1 MTVLQ
6 ATLRD
11 SPKMARYDLG
21 MKAAPS
27 LFEPIFVRL
36 ERLFGWNRNYLY
48 GVLNGWFVSMG
59 DGFFNQSIVLSSF
72 AATLGASNSVIGALP
87 AITVGGW
94 LLPQLLVAS
103 KIRHLPRKIVV
114 YQKTAFART
123 MSMIFIVLSSVI
135 FSGNHMLLLVMFLLG
150 LLINALASGVSGLP
164 WFEVAAKT
172 IPAADRSRFFGIR
185 NLWGGLLA
193 LLAGFLVRAILASS
207 LVFPFDYT
215 LIFALSALVFTFGWN
230 VYGLTDEPPDPPQDP
245 SRFRDEVKAIPK
257 TIMSDPGFKAYVM
270 YRVATALS
278 SLADP
283 FFTVYALRVIGL
295 PKASIGNF
303 LIVVGIVAPLSNW
316 VWSVVA
322 SHFGSRRIIRYALG
336 FSIAALVAALLMPV
350 GAGNWYA
357 LVFVLSGVAQAGL
370 NLGNANHILGVAKAE
385 ARGRY
390 IGTVNTLVGI
400 AVFMPVLGGKLADA
414 FNYQVVFVIGAL
426 AYVGTWFLAGKLR
439 RDV

>member
-1 MTVLQ
+1 LCQ
-6 ATLRD
+6 
-11 SPKMARYDLG
+11 PRYDSTVNS
-21 MKAAPS
+21 APKLLEP
-27 LFEPIFVRL
+27 LFVKL

-48 GVLNGWFVSMG
+48 GVLNGWFVSLG

-72 AATLGASNSVIGALP
+72 AAALGANNTVIGALP

-103 KIRHLPRKIVV
+103 KIRHLPRKVVV
-114 YQKTAFART
+114 YQRTASART
-123 MSMIFIVLSSVI
+123 ASLAFIVISSLV
-135 FSGNHMLLLVMFLLG
+135 FANNHTLLLVTFLLS

-172 IPAADRSRFFGIR
+172 IPASQRSRFFGIR

-193 LLAGFLVRAILASS
+193 LLAGFLVRAILASD
-207 LVFPFDYT
+207 LVFPLDYT
-215 LIFALSALVFTFGWN
+215 IIFALGALVYTIGWN
-230 VYGLTDEPPDPPQDP
+230 VYGLTDEPADPPQPP
-245 SRFRDEVKAIPK
+245 SRFREEVKAIPE
-257 TIMSDPGFKAYVM
+257 TIMSDAGFRAYLI

-316 VWSVVA
+316 VWSSIA
-322 SHFGSRRIIRYALG
+322 ERFGSRRIIRYALA
-336 FSIAALVAALLMPV
+336 FSILALLTALLMPV
-350 GAGNWYA
+350 GAGNLYA
-357 LVFVLSGVAQAGL
+357 LVFVFSGIAQAGL
-370 NLGNANHILGVAKAE
+370 NLGNANHILGVAKPE

-400 AVFMPVLGGKLADA
+400 AVFMPLIGGKIADA
-414 FNYQVVFVIGAL
+414 INYQTVFAIGAL
-426 AYVGTWFLAGKLR
+426 AYAGAWFLASKLR
-439 RDV
+439 RDL

>member
-1 MTVLQ
+1 MVVNS
-6 ATLRD
+6 A
-11 SPKMARYDLG
+11 PKL
-21 MKAAPS
+21 
-27 LFEPIFVRL
+27 LEPIFVRL

-48 GVLNGWFVSMG
+48 GVLNGWFASLG

-72 AATLGASNSVIGALP
+72 AASLGASNILIGALP

-103 KIRHLPRKIVV
+103 KIRHLPRKVVV

-123 MSMIFIVLSSVI
+123 LSLAFIVVSSVV
-135 FSGNHMLLLVMFLLG
+135 FANNHSLLLVLFLLG
-150 LLINALASGVSGLP
+150 LAVNSLASGVSGLP
-164 WFEVAAKT
+164 WFEIAAKT
-172 IPAADRSRFFGIR
+172 IPAAERSKFFGIR

-207 LVFPFDYT
+207 LVFPYDYT
-215 LIFALSALVFTFGWN
+215 IILALGGIAFTIAWN
-230 VYGLTDEPPDPPQDP
+230 VYGLTDEPPDPPQSP
-245 SRFRDEVKAIPK
+245 SRFRDEIKAIPN
-257 TIMSDPGFKAYVM
+257 TINSDPGFKAYVM

-295 PKASIGNF
+295 PKTNIGNF
-303 LIVVGIVAPLSNW
+303 LIVVGIVAPVSNW
-316 VWSVVA
+316 IWSLIA
-322 SHFGSRRIIRYALG
+322 TRFGSRRIIRYALG
-336 FSIAALVAALLMPV
+336 FSIAALITALLMPK

-357 LVFVLSGVAQAGL
+357 LVFVLSGIAQAGL
-370 NLGNANHILGVAKAE
+370 NLGNANHILGVAKPE

-400 AVFMPVLGGKLADA
+400 AVFMPLIGGKLADA
-414 FNYQVVFVIGAL
+414 FNYQLVFVIGAL
-426 AYVGTWFLAGKLR
+426 AYAGAWLLAGKLR
-439 RDV
+439 RDL